1 MIEGSGDSSFKKTNT
16 INRRMFIFAAAKA
29 VVFCGI
35 IARLFSLQI
44 SENKKYLTLSDKN
57 RLREARLPPIRGEF
71 EDYFGNRIAKN
82 LTVYQLHVVPE
93 QVEDFKTLIVRLK
106 DILNFSNNHL
116 KELIKKKSKQKPWE
130 TLIVSENLTWD
141 EFTKINFYLH
151 ELSGARPVLTVGR
164 NYPYK
169 EIYTHVLGYVSEASV
184 EDLVSNATIK
194 KRNVPGLRVGKI
206 GLEKALE
213 NELIGTNS
221 IQRFEV
227 NAYGKRINQIDF
239 QEGEQGKTI
248 KLTVDTE
255 IQKYTGE
262 LLDKKAG
269 SISIMDIY
277 TGEII
282 AMNSSPSFDPNLFL
296 YGIEKNKWIEIQKD
310 PLKPLLNKTVSG
322 LYSPGST
329 IKPIVAL
336 SALENDVISPNMKV
350 NCRGHKRP
358 LELYGMKYHCWKKQ
372 GHGYMSLKNAIKQ
385 SCDTYFYEAA
395 RLLGVDRLNVTARK
409 FGLGDVVL
417 GKYFNE
423 KKGIV
428 PSTKWKK
435 QAIGQNWYLGE
446 TLINGIGQGYIQTTP
461 LQLCLMTA
469 QLANGGHKIY
479 PKIILDN
486 EQESI
491 ESIKQKMKFAELNRE
506 EEDSKIL
513 SAKEYFFNTDYK
525 NYPALYR
532 NKENVKFVLDAMF
545 RSTNEVYGTSFSSR
559 IEDPKYQF
567 AGKTGTAQ
575 VKRITELERKLDLK
589 TNQIP
594 YEQRDHAW
602 YVAFG
607 PYKSPRYAVSILVEH
622 GGSGSAAAAPI
633 AKKLIKFVIDRHD
646 LREQAKTKNLTK
658 NLANI

>member
-1 MIEGSGDSSFKKTNT
+1 MIVGGGEDSGFKKTN
-16 INRRMFIFAAAKA
+16 IVNRRMFIFAAAKA
-29 VVFCGI
+29 VVFFGI
-35 IARLFSLQI
+35 IGRLFSLQI

-57 RLREARLPPIRGEF
+57 RLRESRLPPVRGEF

-93 QVEDFKTLIVRLK
+93 QVEDFKTLMVRLK
-106 DILNFSNNHL
+106 DILNLSDNHL
-116 KELIKKKSKQKPWE
+116 RDLIKKKNKQKPWE
-130 TLIVSENLTWD
+130 TLIVSENLSWD
-141 EFTKINFYLH
+141 EFSKINFYLH

-164 NYPYK
+164 NYPYS

-184 EDLVSNATIK
+184 EDIVNNETIK
-194 KRNVPGLRVGKI
+194 QRNVPGLRVGKT

-239 QEGEQGKTI
+239 KEGEKGKTI
-248 KLTVDTE
+248 RLTIDTE
-255 IQKYTGE
+255 IQKYTQE
-262 LLDKKAG
+262 LLKEKAG

-296 YGIEKNKWIEIQKD
+296 YGIEKGKWNEIKKN

-336 SALENDVISPNMKV
+336 SALENDVISTKLKV
-350 NCRGHKRP
+350 NCRGHKHP
-358 LELYGMKYHCWKKQ
+358 LELYGMKYHCWKKK

-395 RLLGVDRLNVTARK
+395 RLLGVDRLNETAKR
-409 FGLGDVVL
+409 FGLGEVVL
-417 GKYFNE
+417 GNYFNE
-423 KKGIV
+423 KKGVV

-479 PKIILDN
+479 PKIILGK
-486 EQESI
+486 EETAESI
-491 ESIKQKMKFAELNRE
+491 REKMKLATENNQINSNIFSVPER
-506 EEDSKIL
+506 
-513 SAKEYFFNTDYK
+513 FFNDKEKKYT
-525 NYPALYR
+525 PLYR

-545 RSTNEVYGTSFSSR
+545 SSTNELYGTSFSSR
-559 IEDPKYQF
+559 IDDPKYQF

-575 VKRITELERKLDLK
+575 VKRITEAERKLDLE
-589 TNQIP
+589 TDQIP
-594 YEQRDHAW
+594 YKERDHAW
-602 YVAFG
+602 YIAFG
-607 PYKSPRYAVSILVEH
+607 PYKNPRYALSILVEH
-622 GGSGSAAAAPI
+622 GGSGSKAAAPI
-633 AKKLIKFVIDRHD
+633 AKKLFKFIIDRHP
-646 LREQAKTKNLTK
+646 LRESIKTKKLIK
-658 NLANI
+658 I